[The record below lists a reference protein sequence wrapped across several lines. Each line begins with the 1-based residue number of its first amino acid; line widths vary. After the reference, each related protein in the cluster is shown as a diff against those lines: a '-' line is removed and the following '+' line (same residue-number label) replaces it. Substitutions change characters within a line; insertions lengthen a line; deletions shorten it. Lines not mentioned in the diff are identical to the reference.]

1 MLCFWANER
10 KFQGILLDYGK
21 KFLTERPLTFFYIP
35 VFILLA
41 IGLVALIVWQHSCFA
56 SVFHS
61 NNNFFDFNNTGFWE
75 ILNILELIW
84 GLSFLRDAFNFCV
97 SGNSTDWYWNRPNK
111 TSCYAPYQRLL
122 CKHWGSVVGGSF
134 LNAFLTVPRLIV
146 ELFVCHPQTCCSGL
160 GTTCYN
166 SCSWFSCLF
175 DLVRSDAYSYINLS
189 GIPFCNSARQTKK
202 INERNPSYIGSH
214 SPMDHYRF
222 AAHAF
227 LIPVTLLTTW
237 FILRARVWNPNVWH
251 WLVLT
256 FVIIAILSWFINI
269 LADAAEGIQ
278 TSFLAEREL
287 ENGNYKYMQRL
298 LPSYRVPLEH
308 LERRVH
314 GEGDGFLWSS
324 YSIIC
329 LSTFLYSY
337 FLFYL
342 SILITFILICII
354 LFKYWRQNL

>member
-10 KFQGILLDYGK
+10 KFQGILLEYGR
-21 KFLTERPLTFFYIP
+21 KFLSERPLTFFYIP
-35 VFILLA
+35 FFILLA

-97 SGNSTDWYWNRPNK
+97 SGGAADWYWNRPNK

-134 LNAFLTVPRLIV
+134 LNAFLTIPRLIV

-189 GIPFCNSARQTKK
+189 GIPFCNSARQAKK

-227 LIPVTLLTTW
+227 LIPVALLTTW

-251 WLVLT
+251 WIVLT
-256 FVIIAILSWFINI
+256 FVLIAILSWFINI
-269 LADAAEGIQ
+269 LADAAEGLQ

-287 ENGNYKYMQRL
+287 ENGNYKYIQRL

-314 GEGDGFLWSS
+314 GEGDG
-324 YSIIC
+324 
-329 LSTFLYSY
+329 
-337 FLFYL
+337 YL
-342 SILITFILICII
+342 
-354 LFKYWRQNL
+354 